1 MVISSCNL
9 NKSINLCVSIVHHLE
24 VIGKD
29 VIDLPALRMPD
40 KPVIDTLTCLCEH
53 LAWALARQAAWT
65 HDPSMQG
72 DGIWPRLIVPFVVF
86 LLFY

>member
-29 VIDLPALRMPD
+29 VIGLPTLRMTD

-53 LAWALARQAAWT
+53 LAWVLARQPAWT

-72 DGIWPRLIVPFVVF
+72 HGIWLRLIVPFVVF